1 MNAEL
6 NPNYV
11 PGNYRYALFLTAM
24 GRFEEALKRM
34 KLALQLDPMAPVAN
48 AYQGWILYFPRRYD
62 EAIDQLRNL
71 FLEIEPNFPL
81 GRYFLGLA
89 YMQKGR
95 YEDAIAELQMARES
109 TGLHPMAIAVIS
121 HAHSRAGRKAEARKW
136 LHDLKETAKR
146 RYVSAYYIARAHL
159 GLGEKDRALEWLGK
173 AYEER
178 SGWLVNLKIDPL
190 LDRFR
195 SDKRFQ
201 DRVRRVGLPT

>member
-1 MNAEL
+1 M
-6 NPNYV
+6 

-24 GRFEEALKRM
+24 GRFEEALERM

-48 AYQGWILYFPRRYD
+48 AYLGWILYFARRYD
-62 EAIDQLRNL
+62 EAIDQLCNM

-89 YMQKGR
+89 YLQKGR
-95 YEDAIAELQMARES
+95 YEDAIAEFQMARES
-109 TGLHPMAIAVIS
+109 TGLHPIAMGVIS
-121 HAHSRAGRKAEARKW
+121 HAHYRAGRKAEARKW
-136 LHDLKETAKR
+136 LYDLKETAKR
-146 RYVSAYYIARAHL
+146 RYVSAYYIARTHL
-159 GLGEKDRALEWLGK
+159 SLGEKARALEWLEK

-190 LDRFR
+190 LDRLR

-201 DRVRRVGLPT
+201 DLVRRVGLPT